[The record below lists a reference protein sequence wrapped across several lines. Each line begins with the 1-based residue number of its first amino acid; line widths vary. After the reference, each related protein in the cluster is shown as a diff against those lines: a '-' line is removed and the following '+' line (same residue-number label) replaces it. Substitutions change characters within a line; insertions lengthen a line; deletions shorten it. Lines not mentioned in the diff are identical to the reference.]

1 MSINKNLKELRT
13 QRGLTQGE
21 LAEMAKIEL
30 TQISRIERGASE
42 PKLETIKKLSIALQC
57 TADELIMD
65 KVNNVKEPQY
75 LKVLLKRIN
84 QLSPLKQYVVLDML
98 QSYLTV
104 NQAQEPSIIERFGSK
119 ISDYEYQDLIEK
131 EELEAL
137 SEEHKVVDEIAKDIH
152 DQATI
157 LGMKIH
163 DRS

>member
-1 MSINKNLKELRT
+1 MSINKNLKELRL
-13 QRGLTQGE
+13 QRKLTQGE

-57 TADELIMD
+57 TTDELIMD
-65 KVNNVKEPQY
+65 QSVNNKEPQY
-75 LKVLLKRIN
+75 LKRILKRVN
-84 QLSPLKQYVVLDML
+84 QLSPLKQYVVLNML
-98 QSYLTV
+98 QSYLSV
-104 NQAQEPSIIERFGSK
+104 NEMQEPSIGSK
-119 ISDYEYQDLIEK
+119 ISEFDYQDLIEK

-137 SEEHKVVDEIAKDIH
+137 SEEHRVVDEIAKDIH